1 MGNGASCGENARDV
15 GADEELNPMLVGD
28 GDKENNYRRPSVP
41 HVQAVF
47 QQRPPFLPLIFL
59 SAPGRPFPKT
69 LMCLLA
75 QERLKR
81 KSALIRAS
89 MRQDDKKAM
98 AQHVAVLRAG
108 PKAGAEPPRA
118 GTTKSSYHAP
128 PTQEGWLAWATPN
141 GSTRRYYRLVG
152 SYLVRYADEEAAR
165 GASRG
170 VLIDSVFMIAREST
184 RLAVASMASTRTRR
198 IDAVDAMPRRR
209 DAAFMRV
216 TLQTRRRG
224 DLRGLRPRHGS
235 SHLR

>member
-15 GADEELNPMLVGD
+15 GADEELNPMIMGD
-28 GDKENNYRRPSVP
+28 ADKENNYRRPSVP
-41 HVQAVF
+41 HVQAVRV
-47 QQRPPFLPLIFL
+47 QCPRKPPRAFSAAAARHTKKSPPRLP
-59 SAPGRPFPKT
+59 P
-69 LMCLLA
+69 

-118 GTTKSSYHAP
+118 GTTKTSYHAP

-165 GASRG
+165 GA
-170 VLIDSVFMIAREST
+170 F
-184 RLAVASMASTRTRR
+184 TRR
-198 IDAVDAMPRRR
+198 LDRWRLHGRERVYASRVDGVDADATPRRRRR
-209 DAAFMRV
+209 DAAPP
-216 TLQTRRRG
+216 RRR
-224 DLRGLRPRHGS
+224 LHESHSTNAQARRPSRPTPTA
-235 SHLR
+235 RKP

>member
-1 MGNGASCGENARDV
+1 
-15 GADEELNPMLVGD
+15 
-28 GDKENNYRRPSVP
+28 
-41 HVQAVF
+41 
-47 QQRPPFLPLIFL
+47 
-59 SAPGRPFPKT
+59 
-69 LMCLLA
+69 MCLLA

-118 GTTKSSYHAP
+118 GTTKTSYHAP

-170 VLIDSVFMIAREST
+170 AAHGLELDLVIAREST
-184 RLAVASMASTRTRR
+184 RLASMASTRTRR
-198 IDAVDAMPRRR
+198 LDAVDAMPRRR
-209 DAAFMRV
+209 DAAFMIII
-216 TLQTRRRG
+216 QARRPS
-224 DLRGLRPRHGS
+224 RPTPTARKP
-235 SHLR
+235 

>member
-1 MGNGASCGENARDV
+1 
-15 GADEELNPMLVGD
+15 
-28 GDKENNYRRPSVP
+28 
-41 HVQAVF
+41 
-47 QQRPPFLPLIFL
+47 
-59 SAPGRPFPKT
+59 
-69 LMCLLA
+69 MCLLA

-118 GTTKSSYHAP
+118 GTTKTSYHAP

-165 GASRG
+165 GTSLG
-170 VLIDSVFMIAREST
+170 VLIDGVFMMIIREST
-184 RLAVASMASTRTRR
+184 RLASTASRR
-198 IDAVDAMPRRR
+198 RVRVDAIDARRVDSLAITRSSSSPCAAPSDAPR
-209 DAAFMRV
+209 AA
-216 TLQTRRRG
+216 
-224 DLRGLRPRHGS
+224 S
-235 SHLR
+235 SSA

>member
-1 MGNGASCGENARDV
+1 MSPQATAHLFRRRRASLKKPPPR
-15 GADEELNPMLVGD
+15 L
-28 GDKENNYRRPSVP
+28 PS
-41 HVQAVF
+41 
-47 QQRPPFLPLIFL
+47 
-59 SAPGRPFPKT
+59 
-69 LMCLLA
+69 

-118 GTTKSSYHAP
+118 GTTKTSYHAP

-165 GASRG
+165 GPSRG
-170 VLIDSVFMIAREST
+170 VLIDGVFIIAREPT
-184 RLAVASMASTRTRR
+184 RLASMASTRTRR
-198 IDAVDAMPRRR
+198 LDAVDASRESGGAV
-209 DAAFMRV
+209 AATPSMRPS
-216 TLQTRRRG
+216 L
-224 DLRGLRPRHGS
+224 
-235 SHLR
+235 